1 MIGSFATLEVFP
13 VMTMPINI
21 LGVPLMDKDHAH
33 LDAMLLRASQA
44 GEAALPELL
53 MEIEAETRAHFSRE
67 EELMRSAR
75 VPVLHCH
82 IGQHA
87 HLLSQFDQ
95 GREAAA
101 RGDTARLRRF
111 LCADLP
117 ELFRDHV
124 GTVDRVTA
132 GFLQDSVEA

>member
-1 MIGSFATLEVFP
+1 MTL
-13 VMTMPINI
+13 PIDI

-33 LDAMLLRASQA
+33 LDALLLRASQA

-67 EELMRSAR
+67 EELMRSAG

-82 IGQHA
+82 MGQHA
-87 HLLSQFDQ
+87 HLLSQFDR

-101 RGDTARLRRF
+101 RGDGAGLRRF

-132 GFLQDSVEA
+132 GFLQDNVEA